1 MSNMNNQND
10 DRRIVEESPTM
21 RSVSMMP
28 SMAPPIPLRGA
39 TMYSPKQAFR
49 SPEGA
54 LRPLTVETKV
64 APTPIVV
71 DASPWK
77 VTAALAIPSYYPLER
92 THVCVP
98 DASSLEVSKRI
109 SDCFFHQSIA
119 ATFDNQEVCNNGASA
134 SLSFPFL
141 SGRSHG
147 MEHDLTCTGDC
158 TSRNERLSQVCGS
171 SVGICWSNYR

>member
-1 MSNMNNQND
+1 MNSQND

-21 RSVSMMP
+21 RSVSMMMP

-49 SPEGA
+49 TPEGA
-54 LRPLTVETKV
+54 LRPLAVESKV
-64 APTPIVV
+64 APATLVV

-119 ATFDNQEVCNNGASA
+119 ATFDNQEVCNNGASTA
-134 SLSFPFL
+134 LPCPFL
-141 SGRSHG
+141 SGRSLG
-147 MEHDLTCTGDC
+147 MEHDLNCGTTTTGDC
-158 TSRNERLSQVCGS
+158 TSRDE
-171 SVGICWSNYR
+171 